1 MSSIQIFMNMIF
13 NRLSKLIKECKT
25 LTTEEER
32 EKFENEVELLIEN
45 CIENYNTFS
54 DKYITKNKEQ
64 LSLENNDLKTLI
76 TELFLFQKKYTKKKN
91 IPCLNISE

>member
-32 EKFENEVELLIEN
+32 ELLIEN